1 MSSDPVLIA
10 YSAKRSERT
19 GRRSWI
25 RIGKA
30 WPHAKGAGITV
41 QLDFMPL
48 DGRVVLLELNEKD
61 DRRLLADAAENEE
74 SLRDRARRPQAAQA
88 ARRVKPKFKR

>member
-25 RIGKA
+25 RIGRA
-30 WPHAKGAGITV
+30 WPHAKGAGLTV

-61 DRRLLADAAENEE
+61 DRRLLAEAAEFDND
-74 SLRDRARRPQAAQA
+74 LRQRSQRPRAAKAT
-88 ARRVKPKFKR
+88 RRVKPKAKR